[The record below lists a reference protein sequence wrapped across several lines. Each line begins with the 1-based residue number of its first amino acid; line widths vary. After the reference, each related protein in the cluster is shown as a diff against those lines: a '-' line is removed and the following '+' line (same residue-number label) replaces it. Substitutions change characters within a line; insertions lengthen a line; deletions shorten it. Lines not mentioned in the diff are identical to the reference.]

1 VIHTTRSDTRRP
13 NEWLGSTTMSQ
24 HIGIEPA
31 VMASEIERLADLEGY
46 LKIASS
52 ADWRKVRLRTRVYP
66 FVKRTPPEVAPP
78 SADNSPAP
86 TRHCR
91 HSRE

>member
-1 VIHTTRSDTRRP
+1 
-13 NEWLGSTTMSQ
+13 
-24 HIGIEPA
+24 
-31 VMASEIERLADLEGY
+31 